1 MSHVQQDESKPATT
15 GSKAPA
21 PAAQTL
27 DAVPAAEGVVVV
39 VHMRPDRIGGGLT
52 DGNAGRKLRKA
63 KGVTKTYKTSTWYFA
78 SDFADRVVE
87 VAMHECS
94 GLQVRPV
101 QVELTFALDE
111 KAYRHVGL
119 IAENVDLA
127 FRAL

>member
-1 MSHVQQDESKPATT
+1 MNNVQQDESKTATA
-15 GSKAPA
+15 GSQAP
-21 PAAQTL
+21 PPAQTL
-27 DAVPAAEGVVVV
+27 DAVPSAEGVVVI

-52 DGNAGRKLRKA
+52 DGKAGRKQRKA